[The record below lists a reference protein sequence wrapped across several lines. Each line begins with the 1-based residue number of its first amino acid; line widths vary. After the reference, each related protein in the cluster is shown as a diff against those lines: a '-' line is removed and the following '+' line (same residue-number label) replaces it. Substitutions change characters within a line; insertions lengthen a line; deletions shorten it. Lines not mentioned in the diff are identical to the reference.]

1 MSAGSCVLWN
11 WLTCLWGLEN
21 MKFVRQAQ
29 PGRIDV
35 VVWNLK
41 FTGQA
46 SRLETQ
52 VSFCVTVSRH
62 NSFSGNSSALWS
74 SMD

>member
-1 MSAGSCVLWN
+1 M
-11 WLTCLWGLEN
+11 E
-21 MKFVRQAQ
+21 FVRQAQ

-52 VSFCVTVSRH
+52 VGFCVTVSRH

-74 SMD
+74 SMDWMKPATLYSAVICFT